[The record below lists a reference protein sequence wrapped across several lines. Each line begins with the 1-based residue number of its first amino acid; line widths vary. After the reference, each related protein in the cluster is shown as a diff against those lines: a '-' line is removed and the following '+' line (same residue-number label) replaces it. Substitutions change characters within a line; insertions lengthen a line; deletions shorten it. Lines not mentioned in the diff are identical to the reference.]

1 MTSHNDLEPQ
11 AEFDAELVQRVVE
24 NILSFE
30 REKINEL
37 RPRMVD
43 KIIEIVQDEIK

>member
-1 MTSHNDLEPQ
+1 MTSYNDLEPQ
-11 AEFDAELVQRVVE
+11 AEFDAELVQRVE
-24 NILSFE
+24 DRILSLE

-43 KIIEIVQDEIK
+43 KIIEIVQDEVK

>member
-11 AEFDAELVQRVVE
+11 AEFDAELVQRVAE
-24 NILSFE
+24 RILGLE
-30 REKINEL
+30 REKIHEL
-37 RPRMVD
+37 RPRTVD